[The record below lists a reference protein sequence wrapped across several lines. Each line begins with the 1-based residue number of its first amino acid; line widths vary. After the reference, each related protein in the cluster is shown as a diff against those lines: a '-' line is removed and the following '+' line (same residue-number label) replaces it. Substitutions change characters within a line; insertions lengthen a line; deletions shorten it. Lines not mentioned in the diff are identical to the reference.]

1 MGVNLGLRLLTLG
14 LSVILLL
21 LIAYYFLVVNR
32 TISPQQMSQ
41 QTILLTQE
49 TERKK
54 ADAALTNKV
63 KSAIAQTK
71 RLPGYS
77 IIVECKDSMI
87 ILLGEVPT
95 EIDKDFAE
103 ALAKE
108 TAGVKEVNN
117 QLRIIPGATP
127 QPIEN
132 IDGKADLSVNVEDLE
147 LQANL
152 RERIMESSELKNQ
165 HIEVKVQNRAV
176 TLSGNVASE
185 QLKVKAEQIIHNVPK
200 VAAIINSI
208 KISGNKALA
217 PADKMEK

>member
-14 LSVILLL
+14 LSLILLL
-21 LIAYYFLVVNR
+21 LITYYFLVINR
-32 TISPQQMSQ
+32 NISPQQSSQ
-41 QTILLTQE
+41 QTTLRAQDA
-49 TERKK
+49 ERKK

-63 KSAIAQTK
+63 KLAIAQTR

-77 IIVECKDSMI
+77 IIVECKDNII
-87 ILLGEVPT
+87 ILLGEVPS

-132 IDGKADLSVNVEDLE
+132 IGGKANISVNVEDLE

-165 HIEVKVQNRAV
+165 HIEIKVQNRMV

-185 QLKVKAEQIIHNVPK
+185 QLKVKVEQIIRNFPK
-200 VAAIINSI
+200 VTSVINSL
-208 KISGNKALA
+208 KLSGNRSLA
-217 PADKMEK
+217 SEDKTEK

>member
-14 LSVILLL
+14 LSLILLL
-21 LIAYYFLVVNR
+21 LITYYFLVINR
-32 TISPQQMSQ
+32 TISPQQISQ
-41 QTILLTQE
+41 QTMLRIQDA
-49 TERKK
+49 ERKK

-77 IIVECKDSMI
+77 IIVECKDDII

-108 TAGVKEVNN
+108 TSGVKEVNN

-132 IDGKADLSVNVEDLE
+132 IGGKADLSVNVESLE

-152 RERIMESSELKNQ
+152 RERILESPELKNQ
-165 HIEVKVQNRAV
+165 HIEIKVQNRTV

-208 KISGNKALA
+208 KISGNRALA
-217 PADKMEK
+217 PTDKTEK